1 MSKPSVITI
10 VLILLSFAA
19 AAVVLLA
26 LIKVGP
32 PSESP
37 EDRVVATATP

>member
-1 MSKPSVITI
+1 MTKPSLITVVLI
-10 VLILLSFAA
+10 VLSFLA

-37 EDRVVATATP
+37 EDRVVATANP